1 MKPKPIYYDRK
12 NERPVSDP
20 SRRRMLTMVGA
31 AATALG
37 SGCTTILGS
46 TAGANDEPTTETARQ
61 QPSGTTEDRSRPRTS
76 ETDRDE
82 PGSRRRRAAWTSGT
96 PLSADAGLSE
106 WSATNGSVAP
116 VDWHGPG
123 GDTAVELVSPVGAER
138 TAMRASFER
147 PIDLTETALSFGV
160 RLDRAAEET
169 IELQLLAPDED
180 DRLSMGRYLKRKEGT
195 VRVDFAPSS
204 VTGAPDLTD
213 VRGLAIESYTG
224 DEKPLTL
231 RVGAPRLRELPQ
243 RRGAVVLT
251 FDDGH
256 HTQFDTA
263 KPIMD
268 EFGYPGVVGV
278 IPWFVGNEIRVTRS
292 QLHTMADDGWE
303 MASHPQFEETPLPTL
318 SRKRQRKAIERSQRW
333 LIDEGFDDDGETLI
347 WPFGD
352 FDEGVLDMVGEFHEL
367 AFGGGSSPAPWAIT
381 EPAWVPRVNGD
392 DPGDVRQAVDMA
404 AGFGGVTIVMFHT
417 IGQSRLSTETFRDE
431 LRYIEQ
437 ADVDVVLPSALADAQ
452 PY

>member
-1 MKPKPIYYDRK
+1 MT
-12 NERPVSDP
+12 DP
-20 SRRRMLTMVGA
+20 GRRRMLTMLGA

-46 TAGANDEPTTETARQ
+46 TAGSNDGQPNETDRQ
-61 QPSGTTEDRSRPRTS
+61 QPSTTTGSRNRGRTGG
-76 ETDRDE
+76 TDRDD
-82 PGSRRRRAAWTSGT
+82 PGSKLRRAAWASGT
-96 PLSADAGLSE
+96 PLSADSGLGE
-106 WSATNGSVAP
+106 WTATNGSVSST
-116 VDWHGPG
+116 DWHGPG
-123 GDTAVELVSPVGAER
+123 GDTGVELVSPGRVAR
-138 TAMRASFER
+138 TAMRASFDR
-147 PIDLTETALSFGV
+147 PIDLTNAALSFGV

-169 IELQLLAPDED
+169 IELQLLAPDAD
-180 DRLSMGRYLKRKEGT
+180 NRLSMERYLKRKEGT

-213 VRGLAIESYTG
+213 VRGLAIKSYTG

-231 RVGAPRLRELPQ
+231 RVGAPRLRKLPQ
-243 RRGAVVLT
+243 RRGAVILT

-278 IPWFVGNEIRVTRS
+278 IPWFVGNEIRATRS

-318 SRKRQRKAIERSQRW
+318 SRKRQREAIERSQQW
-333 LIDEGFDDDGETLI
+333 LIDEGFDSGGETLI

-352 FDEGVLDMVGEFHEL
+352 FDEGVLDMAGRFHEL

-381 EPAWVPRVNGD
+381 EPTWVPRINGD
-392 DPGDVRQAVDMA
+392 NPDEVRQAVDMA
-404 AGFGGVTIVMFHT
+404 AGFGGVTTVMFHT
-417 IGQSRLSTETFRDE
+417 IGQARLSTAAFRDE